1 MKTQQSELS
10 SIFKGDVMTFSFTSK
25 KTILLY
31 VTSLLIGLNL
41 SGNVYSQVQ
50 ACTGGYCTATGP
62 YAAAGSN
69 STATGYY
76 ASATDAATATGMES
90 YAASGAT
97 SAGFLAKAQG
107 TNSIALGIS
116 SYASGNSAIAI
127 GANSSA
133 TGTNSVAIGNG
144 VSTSANNAIVIGNAS
159 SATILGGSLA
169 VIGSATVGGTLNV
182 TGSIIDDNNVVAIGK
197 NAINLI
203 SGATGAS
210 TGIYDRITT
219 DGNAPGGAD
228 LHLGGR
234 TVSIAGIVGATP
246 VDVHVDGILNA
257 NNGINNTGN
266 LNSSGNAVIGSAS
279 ASIVNI
285 GNQNGSNVGTST
297 VSFNNNRLQNVA
309 AATNGTDAVNL
320 NQVNSLISSSS
331 GAVQNQVN
339 GIQNQVNNLQS
350 QVNQNNLAAQRGI
363 AGASA
368 IAGIPAIEA
377 GKNFSVGVGVGN
389 YVSASALSLGAQA
402 RISQSTVIKIAAGT
416 TNNGGMVT
424 SAGVGFSF

>member
-1 MKTQQSELS
+1 MGTDS
-10 SIFKGDVMTFSFTSK
+10 
-25 KTILLY
+25 
-31 VTSLLIGLNL
+31 
-41 SGNVYSQVQ
+41 
-50 ACTGGYCTATGP
+50 
-62 YAAAGSN
+62 YAATRATAAGYFAQAQGSYSLALGSN
-69 STATGYY
+69 STASTTG
-76 ASATDAATATGMES
+76 
-90 YAASGAT
+90 
-97 SAGFLAKAQG
+97 
-107 TNSIALGIS
+107 
-116 SYASGNSAIAI
+116 AIAI
-127 GANSSA
+127 GASSSA
-133 TGTNSVAIGNG
+133 TGTNSVAIGYG
-144 VSTSANNAIVIGNAS
+144 VSTSTNNAIAIGNAS
-159 SATILGGSLA
+159 SATTLGGSLA
-169 VIGSATVGGTLNV
+169 VNGSATVGGSLYV
-182 TGSIIDDNNVVAIGK
+182 TGNIIDDNNVVAIGK
-197 NAINLI
+197 NAINII
-203 SGATGAS
+203 SGQIGAP

-228 LHLGGR
+228 LHLGGT
-234 TVSIAGIVGATP
+234 TVSSAGVVGSTP
-246 VDVHVDGILNA
+246 VNVNVDGVLNA
-257 NNGINNTGN
+257 NKGINNTGN
-266 LNSSGNAVIGSAS
+266 LNSAGNAVIGSAS

-320 NQVNSLISSSS
+320 SQVNSLISSSA